1 VVQDRDS
8 AVAFVGLGMMG
19 SPMAENVLRKF
30 PVVAFDLARDKVDHL
45 VSLGAQAATGPADA
59 AARAGIQICIVE
71 TTAQAESVI
80 LGTAGFIDTAR
91 PGDLVICMATIDWMA
106 VKKIHAA
113 LAAKGIGFIDAP
125 VAGMR
130 DNGGAKA
137 AALKCFVGGDAAAVE
152 RARPVLSTMCS
163 EITHF
168 GDVGC
173 GTAIKLL
180 NSMILQANRIIVA
193 EAFAAGAK
201 AGLDPAQMFE
211 LFSRSYSNSGALQY
225 DAPRYLERNF
235 EGIRMGITIKDVEL
249 QTAFG
254 KALGM
259 PMPMVT
265 QGQQVYQMA
274 KSMGLEAEDAAAV
287 VKVYEL
293 WTGVPVA
300 RRRQ

>member
-1 VVQDRDS
+1 MRDS
-8 AVAFVGLGMMG
+8 TVAFIGLGMMG
-19 SPMAENVLRKF
+19 TPMAENVLKRF
-30 PVVAFDLARDKVDHL
+30 PLVAYDLARERVDHL
-45 VSLGAQAATGPADA
+45 ASLGAVAATGPADA
-59 AARAGIQICIVE
+59 ASQAGIQVCIVE

-80 LGTAGFIDTAR
+80 LGKGGFVETALA
-91 PGDLVICMATIDWMA
+91 GDLVICMATIDWTA
-106 VKKIHAA
+106 VKRIHAA
-113 LAAKGIGFIDAP
+113 LAQKGIDFIDAP

-137 AALKCFVGGDAAAVE
+137 AALKCFVGGSAAAVE

-163 EITHF
+163 EVTHF
-168 GDVGC
+168 GEVGC

-180 NSMILQANRIIVA
+180 NSMILQANRIVVA

-225 DAPRYLERNF
+225 DAPRFLARNF
-235 EGIRMGITIKDVEL
+235 DGIRMGITMKDVEL

-274 KSMGLEAEDAAAV
+274 KAMGLESEDAAAV
-287 VKVYEL
+287 IKVYEQ
-293 WTGVPVA
+293 WAGVTVTP
-300 RRRQ
+300 RRKDD